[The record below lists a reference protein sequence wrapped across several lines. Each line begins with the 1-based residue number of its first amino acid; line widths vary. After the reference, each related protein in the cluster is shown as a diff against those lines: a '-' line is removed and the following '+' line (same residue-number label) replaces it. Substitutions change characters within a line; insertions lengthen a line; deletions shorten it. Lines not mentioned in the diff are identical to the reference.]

1 MVDLPGRLVSFL
13 LFFFFFGGDL
23 VCFERAVLAFLSSEK
38 SARAVLMTMM
48 MLMLMSWV
56 LRWFD
61 ARLLP
66 ITTL

>member
-13 LFFFFFGGDL
+13 LFFFFGGDL
-23 VCFERAVLAFLSSEK
+23 VCFERAVLAFLSSEM